1 MPQILAQQ
9 QNKKTGN
16 SYGKLI
22 LTLLKAF
29 SGPFLNSNRYKTM
42 DTGMEWLKNP
52 QADYVL
58 AAYGVAMMF
67 LLGLLLAS
75 WANYRHA
82 RRKLE
87 RRTMLRD
94 HP

>member
-1 MPQILAQQ
+1 
-9 QNKKTGN
+9 
-16 SYGKLI
+16 
-22 LTLLKAF
+22 
-29 SGPFLNSNRYKTM
+29 M